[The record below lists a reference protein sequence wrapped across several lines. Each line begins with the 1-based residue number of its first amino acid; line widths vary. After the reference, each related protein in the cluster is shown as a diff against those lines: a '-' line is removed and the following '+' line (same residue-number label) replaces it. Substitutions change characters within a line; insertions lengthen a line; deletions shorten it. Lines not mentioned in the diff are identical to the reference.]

1 MIYEQYLAI
10 DYGTS
15 YIKGILYKE
24 ILGSVTIL
32 RSESLKL
39 VRFQSDEGDEYEYN
53 MVRFIQSF
61 FPEESSF
68 IINLPLDKIFIRDI
82 IVPLGNE
89 KAVREVIP
97 FEVEN
102 VVPFPVE
109 EMVVKGSIGRMESE
123 VTRVITFSAHNSEV
137 EKSAIPFSRSNI
149 SLKCISADP
158 ISISSLGR
166 YYFGKTIQEEYF
178 GQLDIGGKVS
188 IFNLME
194 KGKLIHSRFFA
205 GGGDF
210 ITERIRKQLKLSL
223 EEAEDLKHSINF
235 SIYEPDPEQL
245 EEFRKRHFLS
255 EEIVNELIT
264 VIKESIKDISN
275 EMMKSI
281 HTIRSSERPLVIFL
295 SGGGSLFKDT
305 EKILFDLTG
314 FPYRRYNF
322 LEMNQEVFINC
333 ISMGYHYRGRKQE
346 QLNFLTEE
354 FSKKLNK
361 NNLKLSNFKAHIILL
376 FLSFTILSGVFILG
390 IVNDKKKIDHQ
401 EILLRERFKQG
412 FGRELSEE
420 DDVMAEA
427 LSEVKKEQKK
437 SEIVRLFLNK
447 ESILDIL
454 FELNTLFPAKEEFN
468 FVLEQFT
475 YDGAE
480 IHIYGKV
487 DEFSDLG
494 NLQSALEKSRLFK
507 NIEVQNKRLIQ
518 GVTKLRVSFKIK
530 MELLSGSE
538 KPTKE
543 TKGDSNAE

>member
-15 YIKGILYKE
+15 YIKGILFKE

-68 IINLPLDKIFIRDI
+68 IINLPLNKIFIRDI

-102 VVPFPVE
+102 VVPFPIE
-109 EMVVKGSIGRMESE
+109 EMVVKGSLGRMEPE
-123 VTRVITFSAHNSEV
+123 VTRVITFSVHNSEV
-137 EKSAIPFSRSNI
+137 EKSALPFSRSNI
-149 SLKCISADP
+149 SLKCISTDP
-158 ISISSLGR
+158 ITISSLGR
-166 YYFGKTIQEEYF
+166 HFYGKTIQEDYF

-188 IFNLME
+188 IFNLLE
-194 KGKLIHSRFFA
+194 KGKLIHSRFFS

-210 ITERIRKQLKLSL
+210 ITEKIRKLLKLSMEDA
-223 EEAEDLKHSINF
+223 EELKHSIDF
-235 SIYEPDPEQL
+235 SIYEPDPAHL
-245 EEFRKRHFLS
+245 EEFKKRHFLS
-255 EEIVNELIT
+255 EEIVMEIISI
-264 VIKESIKDISN
+264 IKESIKDISN

-281 HTIRSSERPLVIFL
+281 HTIRSSDRPLVIFL

-322 LEMNQEVFINC
+322 LEMNNEVFINC
-333 ISMGYHYRGRKQE
+333 ISMGYHYRGSKQD

-376 FLSFTILSGVFILG
+376 VISFTILSAVFILG
-390 IVNDKKKIDHQ
+390 IINDKKKIEHQ
-401 EILLRERFKQG
+401 ESLLRERFKQG
-412 FGRELSEE
+412 FGRELTEE

-447 ESILDIL
+447 DSILDIL
-454 FELNTLFPAKEEFN
+454 FELTSLFPSKEEFN

-475 YDGAE
+475 YDGVE

-494 NLQSALEKSRLFK
+494 NLQNSLEKSRLFK

-518 GVTKLRVSFKIK
+518 GVNKLRVSFKIK

-538 KPTKE
+538 KPTKDNR
-543 TKGDSNAE
+543 GDTNAE